1 MRESRPYG
9 SERGAFNNGRPY
21 RDRTDGHRKRQPLQ
35 RPHHRRT
42 PPSGASY
49 DGFGFVA
56 KFMGDGILAYFGFPR
71 AHEDDAERA
80 VRAGLASFCRI
91 GRWDQRKN
99 LI

>member
-1 MRESRPYG
+1 MTNGDHIHASANTTPMREPQT
-9 SERGAFNNGRPY
+9 GAVVR
-21 RDRTDGHRKRQPLQ
+21 
-35 RPHHRRT
+35 
-42 PPSGASY
+42 Y
-49 DGFGFVA
+49 DGFVA

-71 AHEDDAERA
+71 AHEDDPERA